1 MTDSAILERVG
12 SKLIGRQLDLSDLR
26 PDLLNM
32 GVTCAILNI
41 SGKIPSENILLNIF
55 VRGKEIGVATIE
67 INFPGRPQ
75 LDAFDFLMSLHNFAT
90 SM

>member
-1 MTDSAILERVG
+1 MTDSAIFDEVG

-41 SGKIPSENILLNIF
+41 SGNIPSANMLLNILDS
-55 VRGKEIGVATIE
+55 GKDIGVATIA
-67 INFPGRPQ
+67 IYFPGRPQ
-75 LDAFDFLMSLHNFAT
+75 
-90 SM
+90 